1 MFNSLPGGE
10 DYILRVAREFRIDQ
24 KDLDSGRVDLARIA
38 LLNDYLDMDADNR
51 GRIEKWR
58 EANER

>member
-1 MFNSLPGGE
+1 M
-10 DYILRVAREFRIDQ
+10 DQ

-38 LLNDYLDMDADNR
+38 LLNDYLDMDADNQ

-58 EANER
+58 GDNER